1 MLAILFLGFDPSMY
15 GRALGT
21 TLAIGN
27 LGYTLTPLIV
37 GLVARRSS
45 VQQSFIVLTFSG
57 IGLIAV
63 SIALLLHV

>member
-1 MLAILFLGFDPSMY
+1 MH

-27 LGYTLTPLIV
+27 LGYTLTPLVV
-37 GLVARRSS
+37 GLVARKTS
-45 VQQSFIVLTFSG
+45 VQRSFIVLTLSG

-63 SIALLLHV
+63 SVALLMHV